1 MAFADRTASRGA
13 AAAGR
18 EGRTARGLRRI
29 PQYVPPEDEREKHRP
44 TPEERKKRRRIKHS
58 LFSLGYGLDMPL
70 FIFIL
75 VLLSVGL
82 VMLFS
87 ASYAYSYYNEG
98 GNSYYYIQRQGVF
111 AIAGVAAML
120 FISTFDYHRFH
131 HLAFPI
137 YGVAVLLLAA
147 VILFGKILKIYTIAP
162 AEGDAVRWLN
172 IGGLQFQPSEVAKF
186 AVITLCAHYISQHVE
201 EMGTLR
207 YGVLPFLVIVGLPAG
222 LVMLENHL
230 SGTIILLGLG
240 VILMFLG
247 GTKLRYFVVG
257 GVLVV
262 GALLFLVVTKGGYQM
277 DRITVWL
284 NPFGEDVDRDLA
296 WQTRQSLYAIG
307 SGGLLGVGLGQS
319 RQKYLYLPEPQND
332 FIFAIV
338 CEELGMVGALVVI
351 ILFSLLIWRGM
362 YVSLHAKDK
371 FGMLLGLGITFQV
384 GIQAVLNIC
393 VVTNTVPNTGISL
406 PFFSYGGTALL
417 MLLGEMGILL
427 NISRSASVE
436 KT

>member
-1 MAFADRTASRGA
+1 MAFADRTASRGVTA
-13 AAAGR
+13 SGG

-29 PQYVPPEDEREKHRP
+29 PRYVPPEDEREKSRP

-98 GNSYYYIQRQGVF
+98 GNSYYYIQRQGIF
-111 AIAGVAAML
+111 AIVGVTAML
-120 FISTFDYHRFH
+120 LISTFDYHRFH

-137 YGVAVLLLAA
+137 YGIAVLLLAA
-147 VILFGKILKIYTIAP
+147 VVLFGKILKIDSIAP

-172 IGGLQFQPSEVAKF
+172 IGGVQFQPSEVAKF

-257 GVLVV
+257 GALVV
-262 GALLFLVVTKGGYQM
+262 GALLFLVVAKGGYQM

-284 NPFGEDVDRDLA
+284 NPFGEEVDRDLA

>member
-1 MAFADRTASRGA
+1 MASTRTGERPGA
-13 AAAGR
+13 R
-18 EGRTARGLRRI
+18 QTARGLRRI
-29 PQYVPPEDEREKHRP
+29 PQYVPPEDERNQPRL
-44 TPEERKKRRRIKHS
+44 TAEERRKRRRIKHS

-70 FIFIL
+70 FIFIM
-75 VLLSVGL
+75 VLLAVGL

-87 ASYAYSYYNEG
+87 ASYAYSYYNKG
-98 GNSYYYIQRQGVF
+98 GDSFYYIKRQGIF

-120 FISTFDYHRFH
+120 VVSTFDYHRFH
-131 HLAFPI
+131 GLAFLI
-137 YGVAVLLLAA
+137 YGVAILLLGM
-147 VILFGKILKIYTIAP
+147 VLLFGKVLKLESIAP
-162 AEGDAVRWLN
+162 PQGDAIRWLQLGP
-172 IGGLQFQPSEVAKF
+172 IGFQPSEVAKF
-186 AVITLCAHYISQHVE
+186 AVITLCAHYISQHID

-207 YGVLPFLVIVGLPAG
+207 YGVLPFLLIVGLPAA

-332 FIFAIV
+332 FIFAII

-427 NISRSASVE
+427 NISRSANVE